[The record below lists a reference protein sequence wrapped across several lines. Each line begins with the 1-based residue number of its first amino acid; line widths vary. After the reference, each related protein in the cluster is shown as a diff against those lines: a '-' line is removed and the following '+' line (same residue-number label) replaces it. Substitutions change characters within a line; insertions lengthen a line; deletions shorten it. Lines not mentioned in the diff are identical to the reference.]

1 MKEKK
6 EIKEYDVVVV
16 GGGIAGLSLAAIL
29 SHEGF
34 SCIVLEQLPIA
45 GGRARVVEKNDFIID
60 YGIHVHRFAGEGRA
74 AEALRKAGIAR
85 RFLPV
90 GAPLIRHNGKFIKF
104 PKSPVDI
111 LTTPLLSIPSRIK
124 LLSIFIKVLTGKSDQ
139 SLYGKTV
146 REWLNEQGVTSP
158 DLIAVTQLISMAGLV
173 CGDIDRASAG
183 ELVEFLKAG
192 IRAKEAT
199 GYFLG
204 GWDNVIEQLMRVIEK
219 NGEVR
224 TSCKVEKI
232 IVEQGVPLGAL
243 TADGE
248 VRGRCTVVNMPL
260 QQVDKVIGAEHF
272 DPAVWERMRN
282 LEPTAGLSLDFCLSK
297 RVTDVDGVIFTMDPG
312 TMGVITSNVEPSMAP
327 RGKQLGT
334 WYYPIPASKMG
345 DKTFLK
351 EERARLREIIAEMFP
366 GIWDHLEYERFI
378 AMDVVDGAVP
388 VVGQTWTERPGIAAS
403 RLHRLFF
410 VGDTIGV
417 PGQGG
422 DIAFHAAT
430 AAANKIKEILKPL

>member
-29 SHEGF
+29 SHEGL
-34 SCIVLEQLPIA
+34 SCIVLEQLPIV
-45 GGRARVVEKNDFIID
+45 GGRARVVEKNDFIMD

-85 RFLPV
+85 RFLPL
-90 GAPLIRHNGKFIKF
+90 GKPLIWREGKFIKF

-111 LTTPLLSIPSRIK
+111 LTTPLLSVSSRIK
-124 LLSIFIKVLTGKSDQ
+124 LLSIFIKVLTGKSDPA
-139 SLYGKTV
+139 LYGETV
-146 REWLNEQGVTSP
+146 REWLKKLGAESP
-158 DLIAVTQLISMAGLV
+158 DLIAITQLICTAGLV

-183 ELVEFLKAG
+183 ELVEFLKTG

-204 GWDNVIEQLMRVIEK
+204 GWDNLLEQLMRVIKK

-232 IVEQGVPLGAL
+232 IVEQGVPLGAM

-260 QQVDKVIGAEHF
+260 QNVGNVLGTENF

-297 RVTDVDGVIFTMDPG
+297 RVTDIDGVIFTMDPG
-312 TMGVITSNVEPSMAP
+312 TMGVMTSNVEPAMAP

-334 WYYPIPASKMG
+334 WFQPIPVSKMD
-345 DKTFLK
+345 DKTFLRA
-351 EERARLREIIAEMFP
+351 ERARLRDIIAEMFP
-366 GIWDHLEYERFI
+366 GIWGHLEYERFI

-388 VVGQTWTERPGIAAS
+388 VVGQTWTERPGMAAS

-422 DIAFHAAT
+422 DIAFQSATT
-430 AAANKIKEILKPL
+430 AASKIKEILKP